1 MYKNFENSEDL
12 ITDERFLA
20 WYFER
25 NSPLAADWEAK
36 LRTEPQLKTLN
47 NEAEIIMKQLHF
59 NEKDISG
66 EQISEA
72 FKKLKEKIGEGESQK
87 KSPIIN
93 MPSRRNRWWLAAASI
108 IVIAIAGAILWG
120 SSLSGKSQLTHTT
133 EFGQI
138 VEQQLP
144 DGTKVTLNANSS
156 VILGDDWG
164 AEKPREVWLKG
175 EAFFN
180 VAKSPKKQQFIVHT
194 SRFDI
199 IVTGTQFNVVDRPGR
214 VNIMLQ
220 EGTVILKTEDGQE
233 TLMKPGDFVE
243 YKEDQL
249 SKKELTV
256 ANITSWKDRKIYF
269 ENTPV
274 QEAAK
279 MITDIYGVEIVTGD
293 EVIRSKLLTGVM
305 PNDDLEVLLQAIE
318 ATLECKAERSG
329 NKIVLKSN

>member
-220 EGTVILKTEDGQE
+220 EGAVILKTEDGQE

-256 ANITSWKDRKIYF
+256 ANITSWKDRKI
-269 ENTPV
+269 
-274 QEAAK
+274 
-279 MITDIYGVEIVTGD
+279 
-293 EVIRSKLLTGVM
+293 
-305 PNDDLEVLLQAIE
+305 
-318 ATLECKAERSG
+318 
-329 NKIVLKSN
+329 